1 VCGSTSFL
9 DPEMPFP
16 GGLALFPT
24 VGAVL
29 IIIAGRNNLSATA
42 RLLATPL
49 LVAIGKISYSLYLWH
64 WPIIVFAEQHEQI
77 GSASSSY
84 KALLLIVSVIMAY
97 ASWRWVEQPFR
108 DRAFLP
114 GRVSLVA
121 SLAVSGLAL
130 SLVGLFA
137 SLSNGWPARFP
148 GIDAVSME
156 RQTLSDPDWE
166 KFSGNKCLV
175 QRPEDWGEQNCF
187 LSHNANK
194 NALLWG
200 DSFAASYAYGLFV
213 ARSSNFN
220 VLQYTFS
227 LCPPILGYEASRS
240 DCASF
245 NSNMEK
251 VIKRFNIE
259 TVIMAANWDYYLRRK
274 KTRYEDIE
282 QTEKKLN
289 ALGVK
294 VVLIGQSPSFAFAYP
309 DEYFFQ
315 RYGPRL
321 VDEAYYSKITID
333 PQINSRLAK
342 LSSDSLF
349 FDPLPRLCHGVE
361 CVFKDG
367 PLYLFRDYGHF
378 SNEGSRRVVVML
390 LNCINSNSPRSSNGQ
405 K

>member
-1 VCGSTSFL
+1 VFGSISFL

-24 VGAVL
+24 VGAAL
-29 IIIAGRNNLSATA
+29 IIVAGRNNLNPIA
-42 RLLATPL
+42 RLLAARP

-64 WPIIVFAEQHEQI
+64 WPIIVFAEKHQQN
-77 GSASSSY
+77 GPPSSGY
-84 KALLLIVSVIMAY
+84 KALLLIISVITAY

-114 GRVSLVA
+114 ARLSLLA
-121 SLAVSGLAL
+121 SLSVSGVAL
-130 SLVGLFA
+130 SLIGLFA
-137 SLSNGWPARFP
+137 GLSDGWPARFP

-156 RQTLSDPDWE
+156 RQTFADPDWE

-175 QRPEDWGEQNCF
+175 QRPADWGEKNCF

-200 DSFAASYAYGLFV
+200 DSFAASYAYGFF
-213 ARSSNFN
+213 AIRSSNFN

-227 LCPPILGYEASRS
+227 LCPPTLGYEASRS

-245 NSNMEK
+245 NSNVEN
-251 VIKRFNIE
+251 VIKRFNID
-259 TVIMAANWDYYLRRK
+259 TVIMAANWDYYLRRR

-282 QTEKKLN
+282 QTEKKLT

-294 VVLIGQSPSFAFAYP
+294 VLLIGQSPSFAFAYP

-315 RYGPRL
+315 KYGPRL
-321 VDEAYYSKITID
+321 VNEAYYSGS
-333 PQINSRLAK
+333 SRN
-342 LSSDSLF
+342 F
-349 FDPLPRLCHGVE
+349 VGEFEGE
-361 CVFKDG
+361 
-367 PLYLFRDYGHF
+367 YG
-378 SNEGSRRVVVML
+378 
-390 LNCINSNSPRSSNGQ
+390 RSA
-405 K
+405 